1 MFKYIIKRLAIAVL
15 VLFGVSVIIYSLVR
29 LMPSDF
35 VDQKYQPLV
44 QNGQMDPARLVELK
58 ELYGIADRSFGGL
71 VKGYFKWV
79 GNALRGDLGYSF
91 KYESPVSE
99 VIFRNMGIS
108 FLIAFLS
115 LILEYI
121 IAIPL
126 GIKAATH
133 QYGFVD
139 YSATVL
145 SMIGI
150 SLPSFFLG
158 ALFIR
163 LFSVQLGWFEPGGL
177 ISSNIPN
184 NASGFTILLNQ
195 AWHLIMPMAVLVILS
210 IGGLMRYTR
219 TNTLEV
225 LNADYIRTARAKGVS
240 ERSVIYKHAF
250 RNTMIPLVTMFA
262 GTLPGLFGG
271 AMITEEVF
279 SIPGIGRMAYQ
290 ALQEG
295 DVPFIMGYN
304 MFLAILTV
312 IGTLLSDVMYAVV
325 DPRVKLTK

>member
-1 MFKYIIKRLAIAVL
+1 MFKYIVKRLAISVL
-15 VLFGVSVIIYSLVR
+15 VLFGVSIIIYSLVR

-44 QNGQMDPARLVELK
+44 QTGQMKPERLDELK
-58 ELYGIADRSFGGL
+58 ELYGIADRSFAGM
-71 VKGYFKWV
+71 VKGYFQWI
-79 GNALRGDLGYSF
+79 GNALRGDLGFSF
-91 KYESPVSE
+91 KYQSPVKE

-108 FLIAFLS
+108 FVIAFVS

-126 GIKAATH
+126 GIKAATN

-163 LFSVQLGWFEPGGL
+163 FFSVKLGWFEPSGIL
-177 ISSNIPN
+177 SSSLPN
-184 NASGFTILLNQ
+184 DATAWMIFWNK
-195 AWHLIMPMAVLVILS
+195 AWHLVLPMAVLVILS

-250 RNTMIPLVTMFA
+250 RNTMIPLVTLFA
-262 GTLPGLFGG
+262 GALPGLFGG

-312 IGTLLSDVMYAVV
+312 IGTLLSDIMYVIV